1 MMSFLNNII
10 VCFFV
15 IFQILSFTLFSLAA
29 NLDAPIIEKPTIRSE
44 ITRGRQS
51 IQPCNKK
58 GSEALFQMQSYQDC
72 IDGILSSAAINGSST
87 PPFQLGIHFEAFI
100 NMAIAY
106 NALVTGGSATESQ
119 HALTNLQFLQYQ
131 DLLKHV
137 EISTEDVCKVTN
149 LSCPNVKALLDSWK
163 GQS

>member
-1 MMSFLNNII
+1 MVSFLKITII
-10 VCFFV
+10 CFFV
-15 IFQILSFTLFSLAA
+15 IFQMFSFTLFSLAA

-51 IQPCNKK
+51 IQPCDKA
-58 GSEALFQMQSYQDC
+58 GTVVSQMQSYQDC
-72 IDGILSSAAINGSST
+72 IDVVLSSAARNGSST

-106 NALVTGGSATESQ
+106 NILVTGGSATKLQ

-131 DLLKHV
+131 DLLKQV

-149 LSCPNVKALLDSWK
+149 LSYPNIKALLDSWK
-163 GQS
+163 SQS